1 MLKFPLQFVTESVC
15 RQVFFVSSDT
25 LCGAASGL
33 EKVVMPVQHAMMP
46 PPTLNTPIISS
57 TTDKSS
63 VVSS

>member
-33 EKVVMPVQHAMMP
+33 VKVVMPVSA
-46 PPTLNTPIISS
+46 TCNDAATNT
-57 TTDKSS
+57 
-63 VVSS
+63 